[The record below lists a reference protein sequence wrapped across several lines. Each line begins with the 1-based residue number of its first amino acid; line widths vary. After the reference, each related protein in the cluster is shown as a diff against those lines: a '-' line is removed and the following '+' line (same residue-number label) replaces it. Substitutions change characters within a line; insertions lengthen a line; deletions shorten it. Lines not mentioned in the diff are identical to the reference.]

1 MEALSST
8 NDTLGGKSQGGVN
21 DSGPESAEQ
30 EVRSADPA
38 GASVLK
44 SSDDAAAAAAP
55 QKSMETEGANEPLV
69 SPMTLGT
76 IFFILCMC
84 FDFTKIL
91 IFLMFSVGFLNFCVM
106 GFR

>member
-8 NDTLGGKSQGGVN
+8 NDTLGMKSQGGVN

-30 EVRSADPA
+30 EVRSADLV

-44 SSDDAAAAAAP
+44 SSDDAAATPAAAAAP

-69 SPMTLGT
+69 SPMTLGM
-76 IFFILCMC
+76 FFFFLCMC
-84 FDFTKIL
+84 FDFIEVL
-91 IFLMFSVGFLNFCVM
+91 IFLMFSELLCD